1 MAYPTVSA
9 PYGLKPVNL
18 IGGQV
23 FAGSTRQLAIQ
34 YNYGI
39 NIFFGDVVSITRGY
53 IARLPVTSGPTSGND
68 PVGVFLG
75 CSFTNPVTKQKTF
88 SQFWPANTLAGDAI
102 AYVTDDPDTLFK
114 VAAVTANGV
123 TTVGSVARSMIGQ
136 NIQGSELAGNINT
149 GDSYIAVLSAT
160 TTVATTATFPYR
172 IVDVVPD
179 TAVSTTA
186 TLSSGGGTT
195 TLTTSV
201 LPTAL
206 PYGAEVLYLAAN
218 GQLIATGS
226 WVAAAVTAGATSVTL
241 NAQAGTLNAGGSAST
256 GITIPNGSTLV
267 FIQYPEAIVKINFG
281 VHGYYNATGA
291 TTA

>member
-149 GDSYIAVLSAT
+149 GDSYIAMLSAT

-172 IVDVVPD
+172 IVDVVPE
-179 TAVSTTA
+179 TAVTTTA

>member
-149 GDSYIAVLSAT
+149 GDSYIAMLSAT